1 MHDDH
6 SVAELLRLARILD
19 TSAELRE
26 EPVVLG
32 PEADGANGW
41 RLAVYS
47 PTIPIL
53 EVRCLDVQRGRRLIR
68 TSLVEL
74 LSDRGMLG
82 QQLWLDTWGDEPEPE
97 SNPEYTRYREAR
109 ERDAATL
116 AHVQAVFDADDSE
129 EASQKCIEQRPHLW
143 RFVTA
148 NNPFVLPKLRLGEKY
163 VTDFMILGSAH
174 WSQSQMRTA
183 TFVELER
190 PGHRLFNKKGDP
202 TAELTHGMRQL
213 GDWKQWITDNRTH
226 VRDMFVEHGWLDWER
241 STLEGGGAA
250 GLPPFGFVDQYLLVI
265 GRRHTMSAEERL
277 RLQRMNED
285 SGFKIIT
292 YDVFLDSLLPESP
305 FVPWSIV
312 HFGSP

>member
-1 MHDDH
+1 MHDDY
-6 SVAELLRLARILD
+6 SVEELLRLARILD
-19 TSAELRE
+19 VGAEVLE
-26 EPVVLG
+26 EPVTM
-32 PEADGANGW
+32 PEAPAENGW
-41 RLAVYS
+41 RLAVYA

-53 EVRCLDVQRGRRLIR
+53 EVRSLDQERGRRLMR

-74 LSDRGMLG
+74 LSERGLLG
-82 QQLWLDTWGDEPEPE
+82 RQLWMDTWGDEPDPGPD
-97 SNPEYTRYREAR
+97 PEYIKYRDAR

-116 AHVQAVFDADDSE
+116 AHLQAVFEADESE
-129 EASQKCIEQRPHLW
+129 ETIQKCIEERPHLW

-148 NNPFVLPKLRLGEKY
+148 SNPFVLPKLKLGERY

-190 PGHRLFNKKGDP
+190 PGHRLFNRKGDP
-202 TAELTHGMRQL
+202 TAEFTHGLRQL

-226 VRDMFVEHGWLDWER
+226 VRDMFVEHGWLEWER

-265 GRRHTMSAEERL
+265 GRRNTMSADERL
-277 RLQRMNED
+277 RLHRMNED
-285 SGFKIIT
+285 SGFTIIT
-292 YDVFLDSLLPESP
+292 YDVLLDSLLPESP

-312 HFGSP
+312 HFGPP